1 MARVKKQKQ
10 HLSHLTFREAEK
22 EIARL
27 PALILPLGGCEPY
40 GERGCLGAASACVE
54 ALASA
59 FSEKLQLLC
68 APALAFGC
76 STPYGAFGG
85 TAGVKPRTLTNIL
98 CETIRQW
105 YRQGFRIM
113 VIVDSLYDNSEAV
126 DLAVRRL
133 KGACPAMNVIYFS
146 LQRNEQVRAFIGQ
159 HFRKKEPG
167 RTVSGILSL
176 AAFIDR
182 ALVREGADVCS
193 QKEMG
198 DAESSANW
206 RKRGV
211 DPDQYR
217 RLFPD
222 ASDGIGGGCGVDA
235 DFGRALFGYI
245 LQLLTDAVTPFLPSH
260 HLLTR

>member
-1 MARVKKQKQ
+1 MAGVKKQQQ
-10 HLSHLTFREAEK
+10 HLSHLTFREIEK

-40 GERGCLGAASACVE
+40 GERGCLGAASACAE

-59 FSEKLQLLC
+59 LSEKLHLLC

-85 TAGVKPRTLTNIL
+85 TAGVKPRTMTNIL

-105 YRQGFRIM
+105 YRQGFRTM
-113 VIVDSLYDNSEAV
+113 VIVDSIYDNSEAV

-133 KGACPAMNVIYFS
+133 RIDYPAMNVICFS

-167 RTVSGILSL
+167 RAGSGILSM
-176 AAFIDR
+176 AAYIDR
-182 ALVREGADVCS
+182 ALVRDSAEGIS
-193 QKEMG
+193 QKAMP
-198 DAESSANW
+198 DARGLMSW
-206 RKRGV
+206 RKRGA
-211 DPDQYR
+211 DPDTYR

-222 ASDGIGGGCGVDA
+222 ASDGMGGEYGADA
-235 DFGRALFGYI
+235 DFGRELFGFI
-245 LQLLTDAVTPFLPSH
+245 LQILVDAVTPFVTPH
-260 HLLTR
+260 HQ